1 LKDAILMPVPEPFL
15 LNCLKHHI
23 GYIRFLLNTYIIAGE
38 SSFSQLKNDL
48 LSIGESQMDLY
59 TGVLPPHEIALQTKK
74 ILVAQNIFL
83 KEDFEIWMSS
93 PPRGYKIITLE
104 DLSKWTLRMGNS
116 DSYIHLHPC
125 RYSKNS
131 IRIKANTL
139 KTIIS
144 LRWLMEVQKEP
155 ISIDLINQARKDFFD
170 AASLKSISL
179 SRGIVKNLTLL
190 FL

>member
-1 LKDAILMPVPEPFL
+1 LKKAKIMLVPDPFL
-15 LNCLKHHI
+15 LNCLKHHL

-38 SSFSQLKNDL
+38 SSFSLLKKDL

-59 TGVLPPHEIALQTKK
+59 TGTLPPHEIALQAKK
-74 ILVAQNIFL
+74 ILVAQNSFL
-83 KEDFEIWMSS
+83 KEDFELWLNA
-93 PPRGYKIITLE
+93 PPRGYKIIMLN
-104 DLSKWTLRMGNS
+104 DHSLWTLRKGTS
-116 DSYIHLHPC
+116 ESYIHLHPC
-125 RYSKNS
+125 RYSKNT
-131 IRIKANTL
+131 IRIKATTL

-144 LRWLMEVQKEP
+144 LRWMMEVYKVP

-190 FL
+190 FP